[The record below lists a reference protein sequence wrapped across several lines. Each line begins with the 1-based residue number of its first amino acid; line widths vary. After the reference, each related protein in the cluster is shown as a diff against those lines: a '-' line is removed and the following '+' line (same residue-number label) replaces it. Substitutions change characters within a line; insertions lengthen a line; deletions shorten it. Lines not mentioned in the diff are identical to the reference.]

1 MRTTLASLWL
11 AALAAVAFPAGAT
24 DVTYAARVDEQG
36 RVFVDVSN
44 ATRSPVR
51 VTTFVLRFFGAGD
64 AFLERATSDCE
75 DDCTVSADATEAFG
89 PFETPEGWE
98 TVQVD
103 EVFYDGTMH
112 LERAP
117 AHEPP
122 APGASPAQPAPGPG
136 VSPRPTARPQAPA
149 APGPA
154 TSPEAAL
161 RELYR
166 WLVRGDYA
174 RARQMYSASARE
186 GALAALG
193 EAGFAAWAEKETKG
207 ATVLD
212 VRLLEPFG
220 EAPAGVRVEIGYADG
235 SKAVRRVHFRQEDG
249 GWKVERIEEPR

>member
-1 MRTTLASLWL
+1 VRTRLASLWL
-11 AALAAVAFPAGAT
+11 AALAAGALPAGAT

-44 ATRSPVR
+44 ATQSPVR

-75 DDCTVSADATEAFG
+75 DDCTVAADATEAFG

-98 TVQVD
+98 TVHVD
-103 EVFYDGTMH
+103 EVFYDGTVH

-117 AHEPP
+117 AHEAP
-122 APGASPAQPAPGPG
+122 APGASPAAPAPGVP
-136 VSPRPTARPQAPA
+136 PRPTARPQAPA

-166 WLVRGDYA
+166 RLVRGDYA
-174 RARQMYSASARE
+174 RARQMCSASAGE

-220 EAPAGVRVEIGYADG
+220 ESPAGVRVEVAYADG

-249 GWKVERIEEPR
+249 GWKIERIEESR